1 MLPTLTIAANIQRME
16 TKTTQSGST
25 VTTLSL
31 SAGDK
36 NKEGNYDNLY
46 LDASFWNQQSEFIT
60 KHFKEGSAI
69 IVTGKLIT
77 TNYTK
82 ADGSKIYKT
91 QFHFPQASFAPKDR
105 EAPQQPSN
113 QYQGYQQQPQQGHS
127 TSAGMNNPSPQMQQQ
142 YNQQQNPPAA
152 QHLPNQNQNTMPQ
165 QQYNPPQQTV
175 PGSQIP
181 LEISEESIPF

>member
-82 ADGSKIYKT
+82 ADGSKVYKT

-105 EAPQQPSN
+105 EAPQQDRSYPPQN
-113 QYQGYQQQPQQGHS
+113 YQQA
-127 TSAGMNNPSPQMQQQ
+127 T
-142 YNQQQNPPAA
+142 
-152 QHLPNQNQNTMPQ
+152 
-165 QQYNPPQQTV
+165 PQQTV

-181 LEISEESIPF
+181 LEVQSEEIPF